1 MTETRPRLHTGGCQC
16 GAVRYALL
24 AEPYGPHICH
34 CRMCQKAFGGPFA
47 PLAIIDLA
55 DFQWTRGRPATF
67 LSSATVERGFCAA
80 CGTPLTF
87 RNTESERIDISLGS
101 LDQPDRVRPETQIGV
116 ESRLAWFA
124 DLARLPEETT
134 EVAVG
139 AERLARI
146 DNRQHPDKDT

>member
-1 MTETRPRLHTGGCQC
+1 
-16 GAVRYALL
+16 
-24 AEPYGPHICH
+24 
-34 CRMCQKAFGGPFA
+34 MCQKAFGGPFA

-101 LDQPDRVRPETQIGV
+101 LDQPARVRQETQIGV

-124 DLARLPEETT
+124 DLASLPEETT

-146 DNRQHPDKDT
+146 DTRQHPDKDT